1 MKYYDESG
9 NEITNPDL
17 TKGKITEKAKVTG
30 THQELMPG
38 TEGRGEDGK
47 GLFQQVNDT
56 ETVGV
61 YHAYTDAEIV
71 AQKADAEAKDAAEKQ
86 QENINALPYQMT
98 QVQMALCDIYEQL
111 LAK

>member
-17 TKGKITEKAKVTG
+17 AKGKVTEKTRVTG

-47 GLFQQVNDT
+47 GLFQTIEDT
-56 ETVGV
+56 ETYGE
-61 YHAYTDAEIV
+61 YHVYTDAEIA
-71 AQKADAEAKDAAEKQ
+71 AQKADAEAKAAAEKQ
-86 QENINALPYQMT
+86 AAEISTLPTQMI
-98 QVQMALCDIYEQL
+98 QLQSALCDVYEQL
-111 LAK
+111 LTK